1 MLNLFVWCKELLAV
15 HPDDASRTPPP
26 STPYTSCDWGLMVQL
41 PLQQWAN
48 QDEALEH
55 TFHTY
60 LCCLERER
68 KTKQKSDKIYLL
80 FDILTKTLNI
90 QKIL

>member
-1 MLNLFVWCKELLAV
+1 
-15 HPDDASRTPPP
+15 
-26 STPYTSCDWGLMVQL
+26 MVQL

-60 LCCLERER
+60 LCCLERE
-68 KTKQKSDKIYLL
+68 KTKQKSYTKIYSL